1 MNIVSHK
8 MGILSIDRE
17 GYIYYYSKKRRRK
30 MAEIGYEKKLAPGEV
45 LFREGDPGDEMY
57 LIKKGEIKITKRIGD
72 QEKVLAV
79 LKEGDF
85 FGEMAIIDG
94 SPRSASAIAA
104 TETELV
110 IVDREAFLK
119 QIRENPFIE
128 YVLETLIKRLRE
140 TDELLKYMFIKNEER
155 RIATYLLNTS
165 RSGEKIDVNKIG
177 NILGIEDSKVKEV
190 ISKLVRNNLLSLEG
204 NVVKVKDEKLLQEY
218 IEYISLKEKFEK

>member
-1 MNIVSHK
+1 
-8 MGILSIDRE
+8 
-17 GYIYYYSKKRRRK
+17 
-30 MAEIGYEKKLAPGEV
+30 
-45 LFREGDPGDEMY
+45 MY